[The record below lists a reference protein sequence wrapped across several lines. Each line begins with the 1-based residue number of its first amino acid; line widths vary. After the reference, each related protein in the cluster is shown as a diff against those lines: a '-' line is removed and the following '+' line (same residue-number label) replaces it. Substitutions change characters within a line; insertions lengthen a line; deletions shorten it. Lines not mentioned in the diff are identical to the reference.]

1 MARRFWPNQNP
12 VGQRINPDPAMFQK
26 TSWEIAG
33 VVADVKHFGVA
44 EPTHPTIYRPFAQ
57 ESFPLMAFTMR
68 TQVPPMSLAEGIRQA
83 IWSVDKDQ
91 PILKVITMDEAA
103 AESITLRRISMILL
117 AGFAALAVLLAV
129 IGLYGVMAY
138 LVAQR
143 THEIGVR
150 MALGARPQD
159 ISRLVVGQG
168 TQLTALGIFLGVAA
182 ALGLTRLLSSLLF
195 DVRPQDPLTFAAVAV
210 LLAGV
215 AMLATYLPARRA
227 ARVDPMEALRYE

>member
-1 MARRFWPNQNP
+1 
-12 VGQRINPDPAMFQK
+12 MFGK
-26 TSWEIAG
+26 GNATWEIVG
-33 VVADVKHFGVA
+33 VVGDIKHFGVDEA
-44 EPTHPTIYRPFAQ
+44 THPTIYRPFAQ
-57 ESFPLMAFTMR
+57 ESFPLLTFSLR
-68 TQVPPMSLAEGIRQA
+68 TRVPPMSLTEAVRQA

>member
-1 MARRFWPNQNP
+1 
-12 VGQRINPDPAMFQK
+12 
-26 TSWEIAG
+26 
-33 VVADVKHFGVA
+33 
-44 EPTHPTIYRPFAQ
+44 
-57 ESFPLMAFTMR
+57 
-68 TQVPPMSLAEGIRQA
+68 
-83 IWSVDKDQ
+83 
-91 PILKVITMDEAA
+91 
-103 AESITLRRISMILL
+103 
-117 AGFAALAVLLAV
+117 
-129 IGLYGVMAY
+129 
-138 LVAQR
+138 
-143 THEIGVR
+143 